1 MVGTTVDEHS
11 LEPVHLPFLPDHAMK
26 PTYFLRRN
34 PLASGLGLLSGAA
47 ALLVAFTPDPAIP
60 QAGGGGQQ
68 QPQGQTGAAENGLK
82 GFWEIVLDGGRFTVR
97 LDTISSVSQH
107 QYIVD
112 GARVYEV
119 TVDTTGSQA
128 ARFYYLEPM
137 TDGGPLT
144 IAKTALDRA
153 KEVAQGVTERT
164 GTTDVWD
171 QVIKTYPDTTHA
183 RTAEYRLQN
192 RAVLTQIYNHVHKV
206 WAQERGRG
214 EKNLLRIVT
223 GEG

>member
-1 MVGTTVDEHS
+1 MI
-11 LEPVHLPFLPDHAMK
+11 
-26 PTYFLRRN
+26 
-34 PLASGLGLLSGAA
+34 
-47 ALLVAFTPDPAIP
+47 AFTPDPAIP
-60 QAGGGGQQ
+60 QAPAGGGGDTQ
-68 QPQGQTGAAENGLK
+68 QPQSQNGSEENGLK
-82 GFWEIVLDGGRFTVR
+82 GFWEVVLDGGRFVVR
-97 LDTISSVSQH
+97 LDTISSVSEH
-107 QYIVD
+107 QYLVD

-137 TDGGPLT
+137 TDGGPLSM
-144 IAKTALDRA
+144 AKTALDRA
-153 KEVAQGVTERT
+153 KEVAQGVTDRT
-164 GTTDVWD
+164 GTSDVWD

-192 RAVLTQIYNHVHKV
+192 RAVLSTIYNHVHKV

-214 EKNLLRIVT
+214 EKNLLRIV

>member
-1 MVGTTVDEHS
+1 
-11 LEPVHLPFLPDHAMK
+11 MK
-26 PTYFLRRN
+26 PSSFLRRSA
-34 PLASGLGLLSGAA
+34 LVTGLGLLSTAA
-47 ALLVAFTPDPAIP
+47 ALMIAFTPDPAIP
-60 QAGGGGQQ
+60 QAPAGGGGQQQQQ
-68 QPQGQTGAAENGLK
+68 QPQGQTGTQEDGLK
-82 GFWEIVLDGGRFTVR
+82 GFWEVVLDGGRFVVR
-97 LDTISSVSQH
+97 LDTISSVSEH
-107 QYIVD
+107 QYLVD

-137 TDGGPLT
+137 TEGGPLSM
-144 IAKTALDRA
+144 AKTALDRA
-153 KEVAQGVTERT
+153 KEVAHGVTDRT
-164 GTTDVWD
+164 GTSDVWD

-192 RAVLTQIYNHVHKV
+192 RAVLNAIYNHVHKV

-214 EKNLLRIVT
+214 EKNLLRIV

>member
-1 MVGTTVDEHS
+1 
-11 LEPVHLPFLPDHAMK
+11 MK
-26 PTYFLRRN
+26 PTSLLRRN
-34 PLASGLGLLSGAA
+34 TLVTGLGLLSGAA
-47 ALLVAFTPDPAIP
+47 ALMIAFTPDPAIP
-60 QAGGGGQQ
+60 QADGGGGGAGGGGQQ
-68 QPQGQTGAAENGLK
+68 PQGQAGAQEDGLK
-82 GFWEIVLDGGRFTVR
+82 GFWEVVLNGGRFVVR
-97 LDTISSVSQH
+97 LDTISSVSEH

-128 ARFYYLEPM
+128 ARFYCLEPM
-137 TDGGPLT
+137 TEGGPLSM
-144 IAKTALDRA
+144 AKTALDRA
-153 KEVAQGVTERT
+153 KEVAQGVTDRT
-164 GTTDVWD
+164 GTSDVWD

-192 RAVLTQIYNHVHKV
+192 RAVLSVIYNHVHKV

-214 EKNLLRIVT
+214 EKNLLRIT

>member
-1 MVGTTVDEHS
+1 MNPS
-11 LEPVHLPFLPDHAMK
+11 FS
-26 PTYFLRRN
+26 LRRN
-34 PLASGLGLLSGAA
+34 KLVTGLGLLSGAA
-47 ALLVAFTPDPAIP
+47 ALLIAFTPDPAIP
-60 QAGGGGQQ
+60 QAGGGGGGG
-68 QPQGQTGAAENGLK
+68 GQTGTVENGIK
-82 GFWEIVLDGGRFTVR
+82 GFWEIIFADGGGRFVVR

-107 QYIVD
+107 QYLVD

-137 TDGGPLT
+137 TEGSPLSM
-144 IAKTALDRA
+144 AKTALDRA
-153 KEVAQGVTERT
+153 KEVAQGVTQRT
-164 GTTDVWD
+164 GTDEVWD

-192 RAVLTQIYNHVHKV
+192 RAVLSTIYEHVHKV

-214 EKNLLRIVT
+214 ESNKLKIVA

>member
-1 MVGTTVDEHS
+1 MSD
-11 LEPVHLPFLPDHAMK
+11 FF
-26 PTYFLRRN
+26 FLRRN
-34 PLASGLGLLSGAA
+34 KLVTGLGLVSCAA
-47 ALLVAFTPDPAIP
+47 ALTIAFSPDPAIS
-60 QAGGGGQQ
+60 QAPAGGGGGGGGGGQQ
-68 QPQGQTGAAENGLK
+68 PPPQQGQSGTLEDGLK
-82 GFWEIVLDGGRFTVR
+82 GFWEIILNGGRFVVR

-107 QYIVD
+107 QYLVD

-137 TDGGPLT
+137 TDGNPLS

-153 KEVAQGVTERT
+153 KDVAQGVTDRT
-164 GTTDVWD
+164 GTSEVWD

-192 RAVLTQIYNHVHKV
+192 RAVLTTIYNHIHKV

-214 EKNLLRIVT
+214 EKNLIRIVD
-223 GEG
+223 GE